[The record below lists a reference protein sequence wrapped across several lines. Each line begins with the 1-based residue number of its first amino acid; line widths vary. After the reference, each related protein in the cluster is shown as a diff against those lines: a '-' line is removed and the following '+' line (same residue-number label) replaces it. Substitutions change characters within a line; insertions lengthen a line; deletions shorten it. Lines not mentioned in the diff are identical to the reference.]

1 MSETEYALRKAA
13 IHLLRS
19 GKSPAEVAQ
28 ELDRSLFWVYKWRER
43 FFKEQNWQA
52 LYDQPHTPKRQPK
65 KLSQDLRQAI
75 RQARSELEAEAV
87 EPGKLSY
94 IDARAVSARLRK
106 KKLSPLPS
114 ITSIERELRTAGM
127 TRPYHAQEVVDVVYP
142 HIHPT
147 QPLQL
152 VQIDDIVPHY
162 LPGGPC
168 VSCFNAIDVFSRY
181 PAGQPSLTK
190 RSEDAA
196 NFLIHAWRELGI
208 PEYTQVDNESCFSGG
223 FTHPGVLGKVLRLA
237 LRVGTQLI
245 FSPFRHPESNDT
257 VERFHQDYSKNIWD
271 KIELPDF
278 QAVQKYSP
286 AFFDAYRHS
295 EHHSALQGR
304 CPADLHPAQALCQL
318 PAEFCLPGQLPLTV
332 GQVHFIRRVNQDSKV
347 TILNIDWDIP
357 LAKTNQGVW
366 ATLRFTVDGATLR
379 IYDTAPDA
387 KDRVCLVEYIFPLK
401 EDVLGLAIE
410 FQRPVE
416 ILDLPFLQLVA
427 DFTVCSLAS
436 PVSAVL

>member
-1 MSETEYALRKAA
+1 MSECEYTLRKTA

-28 ELDRSLFWVYKWRER
+28 ELERSLFWVYKWRGR
-43 FFKEQNWQA
+43 FFKEQSWQA
-52 LYDQPHTPKRQPK
+52 LYDQPYAPKRQPK
-65 KLSQDLRQAI
+65 KLLQEVRQAI
-75 RQARSELEAEAV
+75 RQARSELEAEAA

-94 IDARAVSARLRK
+94 IDAHAVSARLRK
-106 KKLSPLPS
+106 KELSPLPS

-127 TRPYHAQEVVDVVYP
+127 TRPYNAQEIVEVVYP
-142 HIHPT
+142 HLHPT
-147 QPLQL
+147 QPLRL
-152 VQIDDIVPHY
+152 VQVDIVPHY

-168 VSCFNAIDVFSRY
+168 VSCFNAIDVVSRY
-181 PAGQPSLTK
+181 PTGQQSLTK

-196 NFLIHAWRELGI
+196 NFLIHAWRGLGI

-237 LRVGTQLI
+237 LLVGTQLI
-245 FSPFRHPESNDT
+245 FSPIRHPESNGT
-257 VERFHQDYSKNIWD
+257 IERFHQDYSKNVWE

-286 AFFDAYRHS
+286 AFFEAYRHS
-295 EHHSALQGR
+295 QHHSALQGR

-318 PAEFCLPGQLPLTV
+318 PTEFCLPARLALTV

-357 LAKTNQGVW
+357 LAKPDQGVW
-366 ATLRFTVDGATLR
+366 ATLCFTTDGAMLR

-387 KDRVCLVEYIFPLK
+387 KERVCLAEHIFSLK
-401 EDVLGLAIE
+401 EDVQELALE
-410 FQRPVE
+410 FRRPAEV
-416 ILDLPFLQLVA
+416 LDLPFLQLVA
-427 DFTVCSLAS
+427 DFSVCSLAS
-436 PVSAVL
+436 PVSTMC